1 MLLTA
6 ILLWSLNLTVTRYIL
21 THGFRPLA
29 YASVRYGLAAA
40 VFALFTL
47 VAERSLRIARRD
59 LPLVVGAALAVW
71 LNQLAFVYALKE
83 TSASVVGLVLGS
95 TPIFA
100 ALLGL
105 ILQTERLSPR
115 FWVGAVISFLG
126 VALVAAGSGGEL
138 SGSLGG
144 ILLAIATALTWAV
157 YSMAIVPLMGRY
169 SPGRISAVVL
179 ALGWV
184 GIALTGM
191 GQSRDQDYGLGWEV
205 WALLVFATLGPL
217 VFTNFLWYGA
227 LHRIGPSRATLA
239 TNLQPFAAALFA
251 VVLLSE
257 SMTAIQVAGG
267 ACIAAG
273 ILVARRRPALTA
285 PPSE

>member
-29 YASVRYGLAAA
+29 YASVRYGLATA

-59 LPLVVGAALAVW
+59 LPVVVCAAVAVW
-71 LNQLAFVYALKE
+71 VNQLAFVYALKE
-83 TSASVVGLVLGS
+83 TTASVVALVLGS

-100 ALLGL
+100 ALFGL

-115 FWVGAVISFLG
+115 FWLGAVISFLG
-126 VALVAAGSGGEL
+126 VALVAVNSGGEL

-179 ALGWV
+179 GLAWI
-184 GIALTGM
+184 GIVLTGQ
-191 GQSRDQDYGLGWEV
+191 GQTHDQDYGLGWQV
-205 WALLVFATLGPL
+205 WALLAFATLGPL
-217 VFTNFLWYGA
+217 VLTNFLWYRA

-239 TNLQPFAAALFA
+239 TNVQPFAAALFA

-257 SMTAIQVAGG
+257 GITAVQVAGG
-267 ACIAAG
+267 VCIAAG
-273 ILVARRRPALTA
+273 ILVARRRPVLTA
-285 PPSE
+285 PRSE

>member
-29 YASVRYGLAAA
+29 YASVRYGLATA

-59 LPLVVGAALAVW
+59 LPVVVCAAVAVW
-71 LNQLAFVYALKE
+71 VNQLAFVYALKE
-83 TSASVVGLVLGS
+83 TTASVVALVLGS

-100 ALLGL
+100 ALFGL

-115 FWVGAVISFLG
+115 FWLGAVISFLG
-126 VALVAAGSGGEL
+126 VALVAVDSGGEL

-179 ALGWV
+179 GLAWI
-184 GIALTGM
+184 GIVLTGQ
-191 GQSRDQDYGLGWEV
+191 GQTHDQDYGLGWQV
-205 WALLVFATLGPL
+205 WALLAFATLGPL
-217 VFTNFLWYGA
+217 VLTNFLWYRA

-239 TNLQPFAAALFA
+239 TNVQPFAAALFA

-257 SMTAIQVAGG
+257 GITAVQVAGG
-267 ACIAAG
+267 VCIAAG
-273 ILVARRRPALTA
+273 ILVARRRPVLTA
-285 PPSE
+285 PRSE